1 MYEEN
6 LVLVKELKIEIEGHR
21 QKEEVLRTEYYKLE
35 GLHR

>member
-6 LVLVKELKIEIEGHR
+6 LVVVKELKIENEGHR

-35 GLHR
+35 GMQR